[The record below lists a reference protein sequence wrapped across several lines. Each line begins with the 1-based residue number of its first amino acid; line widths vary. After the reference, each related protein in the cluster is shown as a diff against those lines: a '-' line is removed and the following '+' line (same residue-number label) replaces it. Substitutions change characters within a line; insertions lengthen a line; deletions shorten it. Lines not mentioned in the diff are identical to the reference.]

1 MNSKQRLLAALRCS
15 WSAEPLFIHRRIG
28 IQSARSLFS
37 SHNQQVAIFMHAKA
51 GGKLFMGGLDLRKEK
66 RPLAKWFTLRE
77 ALFYRLLD
85 SLHRAC
91 IIQRLGEGSLAGQP
105 SAFWTL

>member
-51 GGKLFMGGLDLRKEK
+51 GGKLFMGGTGPEEREK
-66 RPLAKWFTLRE
+66 ASSKMVYVERSPVL
-77 ALFYRLLD
+77 
-85 SLHRAC
+85 
-91 IIQRLGEGSLAGQP
+91 
-105 SAFWTL
+105 